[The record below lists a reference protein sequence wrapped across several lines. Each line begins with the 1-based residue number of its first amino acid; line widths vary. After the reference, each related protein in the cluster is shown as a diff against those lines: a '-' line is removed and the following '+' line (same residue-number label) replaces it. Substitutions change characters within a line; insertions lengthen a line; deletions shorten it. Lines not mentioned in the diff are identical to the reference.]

1 MSLLFRGSA
10 GRRARDRRRPPLPAP
25 VPVRGPDNQVV
36 AALRLNRRRVGR
48 AVLLFNAAL
57 LLLGVGGW
65 GAWALYEMA
74 VPAGWLGPAKAVTT
88 GYGLRVELC
97 YADSHTHFSSGLR
110 EGTTGRF
117 VNARDEFELDGRRVV
132 LLYDRRGP
140 VVSRDPDAGRR
151 SGPDL
156 IEYGA
161 PVVPLPP
168 GTKTVRLSLPPGG
181 GIRVEAD
188 GVPLRLE

>member
-10 GRRARDRRRPPLPAP
+10 GRRARDRRRSPLPA
-25 VPVRGPDNQVV
+25 PVRGPDNQLA

-65 GAWALYEMA
+65 GVWALYEMA

-97 YADSHTHFSSGLR
+97 YADSHAHMASSLR
-110 EGTTGRF
+110 DGTGRC

-140 VVSRDPDAGRR
+140 VVSRAPDAGRR

-156 IEYGA
+156 ITYGA

-181 GIRVEAD
+181 GIRVAAD
-188 GVPLRLE
+188 GVPLPLN